1 MRVLVLGATGGVGA
15 LVVAAALAA
24 GHEVTALVR
33 RPWSPPAGVR
43 VVRGEVVDP
52 AALDDA
58 MAGAAAVL
66 SSLGMR
72 RRVVANPWSAL
83 TSPADFTSA
92 YARAVVA
99 AMRRAGVT
107 RVVAV
112 SAAGVGDSAPQMNV
126 VMRMLVATSSI
137 GVAYRD
143 LAAMERVFADS
154 GLDWLAPR
162 PTRLTDGPAT
172 GRVRVTGAFGAF
184 DAISRAD
191 VAGWMVRALDEPIW
205 ASRTPQITG

>member
-1 MRVLVLGATGGVGA
+1 
-15 LVVAAALAA
+15 
-24 GHEVTALVR
+24 
-33 RPWSPPAGVR
+33 
-43 VVRGEVVDP
+43 
-52 AALDDA
+52 

-112 SAAGVGDSAPQMNV
+112 SAAGVGDSAPQMNAT
-126 VMRMLVATSSI
+126 MRFLVATSSI
-137 GVAYRD
+137 GAAYRD
-143 LAAMERVFADS
+143 LARMEQVFADS

-172 GRVRVTGAFGAF
+172 GRVRVIGAFGMF

-191 VAGWMVRALDEPIW
+191 VAGWMVRALDEPVGS
-205 ASRTPQITG
+205 SRTPQITG